1 MLTNFLYVCQSIS
14 CLTSL
19 LRLDKCRD
27 IPCSGWYI
35 FLKYRYITCSER
47 VIFLIFLR
55 HSWDIFSSSFA
66 LPANAELYIMLPLL
80 TPWLIYSLTP
90 YSLRKKVGNICQY
103 RCHDIWHGASLD
115 TIIKIQEEPIRLTM
129 WGPCLGNKRSKFWL
143 FLLYLS
149 FYLIEIF
156 QIFTQILWEN
166 NRIVPCNV
174 ELQEPCWGHFGPC
187 LA

>member
-1 MLTNFLYVCQSIS
+1 MSV
-14 CLTSL
+14 SL
-19 LRLDKCRD
+19 FVGILPYWNRVNIGIFPVLDKISFWYFLD
-27 IPCSGWYI
+27 IPGIY
-35 FLKYRYITCSER
+35 L
-47 VIFLIFLR
+47 
-55 HSWDIFSSSFA
+55 HSSSFA
-66 LPANAELYIMLPLL
+66 LSANAELYIMVPLL

-90 YSLRKKVGNICQY
+90 YSLWRKVWNICQY
-103 RCHDIWHGASLD
+103 RCYESDIWHGASLD

-143 FLLYLS
+143 FLLYLC

-174 ELQEPCWGHFGPC
+174 ELPEPCWGHFGPC